1 MSYYKMAAV
10 QRRKYLL
17 MASCLVLIGLSGWLA
32 ANGWLDRFDEWLLG
46 PLFTANDAFLQEAGQ
61 RARSMTVLL
70 AELHAGCYKAVI
82 LASVLSSRP
91 IYNWVTVFPN

>member
-17 MASCLVLIGLSGWLA
+17 MTSCLVLIGLSGWLA

-46 PLFTANDAFLQEAGQ
+46 PVFARGRPARPVHDRATGRTACWADG
-61 RARSMTVLL
+61 
-70 AELHAGCYKAVI
+70 
-82 LASVLSSRP
+82 
-91 IYNWVTVFPN
+91 VTKQ